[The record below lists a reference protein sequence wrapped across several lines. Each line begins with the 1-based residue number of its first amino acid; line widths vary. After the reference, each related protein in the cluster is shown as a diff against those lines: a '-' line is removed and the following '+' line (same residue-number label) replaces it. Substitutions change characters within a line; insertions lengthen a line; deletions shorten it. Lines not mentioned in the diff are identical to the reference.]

1 MSNRSSLTPIYP
13 ASLTDYLKS
22 HYVGL
27 RDGTGIVIGWVG
39 KSCTIELWSDGKLS
53 GHAWRGREV
62 KSSPSYPLRNT
73 LRSPFGQGVL
83 EWRLSWPKSL
93 MKSCCIAA

>member
-1 MSNRSSLTPIYP
+1 MSPIDVTLFVKANYAVPAIVGPMSNRSSLTPIYP

-39 KSCTIELWSDGKLS
+39 KSCTIELWSGGKLPTTP
-53 GHAWRGREV
+53 GAGV
-62 KSSPSYPLRNT
+62 K
-73 LRSPFGQGVL
+73 
-83 EWRLSWPKSL
+83 
-93 MKSCCIAA
+93 